1 MAEDPS
7 SPTEDPFSEIR
18 PYSNAEAP
26 EVIRRL
32 AQSRELAETIVLWK
46 YPRLRRLAPPLAE
59 RLARLWL
66 WFVAQRLSSVEELQ
80 NLIAPNLSRMI
91 KKTSR
96 FSASGMGELDLRKPR
111 VYVGNHRDIV
121 MDPAY
126 ANYALHRSGFR
137 TLAVAI
143 GDNLLSKPWI
153 SDLMRLNR
161 SFVVKRKLQGPR
173 ALLAAAKLL
182 SGYIRV
188 SVERNDNPIWIAH
201 REGRAK
207 DGCDVT
213 EPAVI
218 KMLTLARDRE
228 ESPEMLLSSLNI
240 VPLIISYELDP
251 CDALKAAELTAGAG
265 YVKSE
270 FEDITSIATGIVGQK
285 GCVHL
290 HFGTPL
296 PPQLTVADTVAA
308 IDRQMVCHYRLYQTN
323 IWAWQW
329 LHGRPLPC
337 ELQYEVGSV
346 GEAAFRA
353 RFEAIPDEHQH
364 WFLTMYANPVNRA
377 LDASPLDAS
386 PDLASGNPM

>member
-1 MAEDPS
+1 M
-7 SPTEDPFSEIR
+7 TEDPFSEIR

-26 EVIRRL
+26 EVIQRLARNGELAGTIALWKFPRLSRMSLAAARMFARIWLLVVARRL
-32 AQSRELAETIVLWK
+32 AT
-46 YPRLRRLAPPLAE
+46 
-59 RLARLWL
+59 
-66 WFVAQRLSSVEELQ
+66 VEDLQ
-80 NLIAPNLSRMI
+80 NVIAPNLSRMI

-96 FSASGMGELDLRKPR
+96 FSASGMNELDLQTPR

-161 SFVVKRKLQGPR
+161 SFIVKRKHPGPR

-182 SGYIRV
+182 SAYIRE
-188 SVERNDNPIWIAH
+188 SVEAKDNPIWIAH

-207 DGCDVT
+207 DGRDVT

-218 KMLTLARDRE
+218 KMLTLSRGRE
-228 ESPEMLLSSLNI
+228 ESPESILNALNI

-251 CDALKAAELTAGAG
+251 CDALKAAELTAGSG
-265 YVKSE
+265 YIKSE
-270 FEDITSIATGIVGQK
+270 FEDITSIATGIIGQK

-296 PPQLTVADTVAA
+296 EAELSVAETVQA
-308 IDRQMVCHYRLYQTN
+308 IDQQMVDHYRLYQTN

-329 LHGRPLPC
+329 LYGTALPS
-337 ELQYEVGSV
+337 EVQYERGSV
-346 GEAAFRA
+346 SEPAFRA
-353 RFEAIPDEHQH
+353 RFDAIPDEHQR
-364 WFLTMYANPVNRA
+364 WFLTMYANPVNRVLNVSDRGA
-377 LDASPLDAS
+377 EIVPT
-386 PDLASGNPM
+386 PGNPM

>member
-1 MAEDPS
+1 MTEDPS
-7 SPTEDPFSEIR
+7 SSIEDPFSEIR
-18 PYSNAEAP
+18 PYSNSEAP
-26 EVIRRL
+26 KVIRRL
-32 AQSRELAETIVLWK
+32 ARNEELAGTIARWK
-46 YPRLRRLAPPLAE
+46 FP
-59 RLARLWL
+59 RLARVSLALAMGLARVWL
-66 WFVAQRLSSVEELQ
+66 WILARRLSTVEDLQ
-80 NLIAPNLSRMI
+80 NVIAPNLSRMI
-91 KKTSR
+91 KKSSR
-96 FSASGMGELDLRKPR
+96 FSTSGMNGLDFRLPR

-126 ANYALHRSGFR
+126 ANYALHRSGVR

-161 SFVVKRKLQGPR
+161 SFIVKRNLQGPR

-182 SGYIRV
+182 SAYIRA
-188 SVERNDNPIWIAH
+188 SVESDDNPIWIAH

-207 DGCDVT
+207 DGRDMT

-218 KMLTLARDRE
+218 KMLTLSRE
-228 ESPEMLLSSLNI
+228 REQSPESILEALKI

-251 CDALKAAELTAGAG
+251 CDALKSAELSEGSG

-296 PPQLTVADTVAA
+296 QGRLGVAETVAA
-308 IDRQMVCHYRLYQTN
+308 IDGQMAAHYRLYQTN

-329 LHGRPLPC
+329 LYGTSLPC
-337 ELQYEVGSV
+337 EIAYDKGTISEV
-346 GEAAFRA
+346 AFRA
-353 RFEAIPDEHQH
+353 RFESIPAEHQR
-364 WFLTMYANPVNRA
+364 WFLTMYANPVSRR
-377 LDASPLDAS
+377 LDAIKERAGTDPT
-386 PDLASGNPM
+386 SGIPM

>member
-1 MAEDPS
+1 MTEDPS
-7 SPTEDPFSEIR
+7 TFIEDPFSEIR
-18 PYSNAEAP
+18 PYSNSEAP

-32 AQSRELAETIVLWK
+32 ARNEELAGTIARWK
-46 YPRLRRLAPPLAE
+46 FP
-59 RLARLWL
+59 RLARISLALALGLVRAWL
-66 WFVAQRLSSVEELQ
+66 WILARRLSTVEDLQ
-80 NLIAPNLSRMI
+80 NVIAPNLARMI

-96 FSASGMGELDLRKPR
+96 FSTSGMNELDFRRPR

-126 ANYALHRSGFR
+126 ANYALHRSGVR

-161 SFVVKRKLQGPR
+161 SFIVKRNLHGPR
-173 ALLAAAKLL
+173 ALLAATKLL
-182 SGYIRV
+182 SAYIRA
-188 SVERNDNPIWIAH
+188 SVETDDNPIWIAH

-207 DGCDVT
+207 DGRDVT

-218 KMLTLARDRE
+218 KMLTLSRERE
-228 ESPEMLLSSLNI
+228 ESPESILDTLNI

-251 CDALKAAELTAGAG
+251 CDALKSAELSAGSG
-265 YVKSE
+265 YIKSE

-296 PPQLTVADTVAA
+296 PGHLGVAEAVAA
-308 IDRQMVCHYRLYQTN
+308 IDQQMVAHYRLYQTN

-329 LHGRPLPC
+329 LHGTPLPN
-337 ELQYEVGSV
+337 EVQYDRGNTT
-346 GEAAFRA
+346 EADFRA
-353 RFEAIPDEHQH
+353 RFEAIPEAHQR
-364 WFLTMYANPVNRA
+364 WFLTMYANPVTRR
-377 LDASPLDAS
+377 LDVIREQEASDKTPSNA
-386 PDLASGNPM
+386 M

>member
-1 MAEDPS
+1 MTEDPS
-7 SPTEDPFSEIR
+7 SLGEDPFSAIR
-18 PYSNAEAP
+18 PYSNTEAP
-26 EVIRRL
+26 EIIRRL
-32 AQSRELAETIVLWK
+32 AQSRELAETVALWRF
-46 YPRLRRLAPPLAE
+46 PRLVRMFPQGASALSQIWLSLVARRL
-59 RLARLWL
+59 
-66 WFVAQRLSSVEELQ
+66 STVEDLQ
-80 NLIAPNLSRMI
+80 NLIAPNLARMI
-91 KKTSR
+91 KKTSQ
-96 FSASGMGELDLRKPR
+96 FSTTGMNDLDLRAPR

-161 SFVVKRKLQGPR
+161 SFIVKRNLHGPR

-182 SGYIRV
+182 SAYIRD
-188 SVERNDNPIWIAH
+188 SVETNNNPIWIAH

-207 DGCDVT
+207 DGQDLT

-218 KMLTLARDRE
+218 KMLTLSRE
-228 ESPEMLLSSLNI
+228 REQSPESILDNLNL

-251 CDALKAAELTAGAG
+251 CDAMKAAELSVGSG

-296 PPQLTVADTVAA
+296 AAGLSIAEAVEA
-308 IDRQMVCHYRLYQTN
+308 IDQQMVAHYRLYSTN

-329 LHGRPLPC
+329 LHGTSLPR
-337 ELQYEVGSV
+337 EVTHTVGSV
-346 GEAAFRA
+346 SEASFRE
-353 RFEAIPDEHQH
+353 RFEAIPDHHKQ
-364 WFLTMYANPVNRA
+364 WFLTMYANPVTRV
-377 LDASPLDAS
+377 LDTTRPLEGADSSA
-386 PDLASGNPM
+386 GHVM

>member
-1 MAEDPS
+1 MTEDPS
-7 SPTEDPFSEIR
+7 SLGEDPFSAIR
-18 PYSNAEAP
+18 PYSNTEAP
-26 EVIRRL
+26 EIIRRL
-32 AQSRELAETIVLWK
+32 AQSRELAETVAMWRF
-46 YPRLRRLAPPLAE
+46 PRLVRMFPLGAWALSQIWLSLVARRL
-59 RLARLWL
+59 
-66 WFVAQRLSSVEELQ
+66 STVEDLQ
-80 NLIAPNLSRMI
+80 NLIAPNLARMI
-91 KKTSR
+91 KKTSQ
-96 FSASGMGELDLRKPR
+96 FSTTGMNDLDLRAPR

-143 GDNLLSKPWI
+143 GGNLLSKPWI

-161 SFVVKRKLQGPR
+161 SFIVKRNLHGPR

-182 SGYIRV
+182 SAYIRD
-188 SVERNDNPIWIAH
+188 SVETNNNPIWIAH

-207 DGCDVT
+207 DGQDVT

-218 KMLTLARDRE
+218 KMLTLSRE
-228 ESPEMLLSSLNI
+228 REQSPESILDTLNL

-251 CDALKAAELTAGAG
+251 CDAMKAAELSVGSG

-296 PPQLTVADTVAA
+296 AAGLSIAEAVEA
-308 IDRQMVCHYRLYQTN
+308 IDQQMVTHYRLYSTN

-329 LHGRPLPC
+329 LHGTSLPR
-337 ELQYEVGSV
+337 EVPHTIGSIS
-346 GEAAFRA
+346 EASFRV
-353 RFEAIPDEHQH
+353 RFEAIPDDHKQ
-364 WFLTMYANPVNRA
+364 WFLAMYANPVTRV
-377 LDASPLDAS
+377 LDTTRPVEGADSSA
-386 PDLASGNPM
+386 GHVM